1 MKSRPDTLRSIEAQP
16 FDVCIIG
23 GGATGAGCAL
33 DAQLRGLSTVLIEA
47 ADFASGTSSAST
59 KMVHGGVRYLEQA
72 VRRLDFAEYRV
83 VKRALDERIHMLRN
97 APYLTRTKQFITPCY
112 GLSEAAYYEAGLKLY
127 DWIAGR
133 AGLAPSRFFAHDE
146 VLEKLPRLS
155 GRGLI
160 GGVAYTDGQFDDA
173 RYNIALVLT
182 FAQAGGE
189 AVNYARVVEFR
200 KNAGGQLTAADIE
213 DRISGGHF
221 EVRAK
226 CFVNATGPFADSIR
240 ELATPG
246 AGRRMRLSKGVHILL
261 PLERFSPTDA
271 TAAEAGDALL
281 IPKTEDGRVLFA
293 IPWMGRLLVGTTD
306 EEIDHPDERLVAKA
320 EVEYLLCHLN
330 RYLADP
336 VSVGDVV
343 SAFAGVR
350 PLVSPARS
358 RSSETREL
366 AREHVVEVDRVTG
379 LVSIMGG
386 KWTTYRA
393 MAEDTIDAV
402 CGRLRCD
409 RGPCRTLDYPLAG
422 SEGFSGDLWQTLA
435 RDFEIAEPVAR
446 HLSSKFGAR
455 AREIMKIASEAPN
468 NLAAPLAL
476 GGIPIKA
483 EIVFCARSE
492 MALSIEDVLA
502 RRIGLESYSWSE
514 SIRTA
519 PVVAELLGRELGWS
533 MEEKKTAVDQYVPRI
548 KGLMRESGS
557 GS

>member
-1 MKSRPDTLRSIEAQP
+1 MKSRPDTLRSIATQS

-83 VKRALDERIHMLRN
+83 VRRALKERIHMLGN
-97 APYLTRTKQFITPCY
+97 APYLTRTRQFVTPCY
-112 GLSEAAYYEAGLKLY
+112 TWSHAAYYEAGLKLY

-133 AGLAPSRFFAHDE
+133 AGLAPSRFFSRNQ
-146 VLEKLPRLS
+146 VLERLPTLN

-160 GGVAYTDGQFDDA
+160 GGVAYTDGQFDDT

-182 FAQAGGE
+182 LVAAGGQ
-189 AVNYARVVEFR
+189 AVNYARVVEFE
-200 KNAGGQLTAADIE
+200 KSAGGQIAAAKIE
-213 DRISGGHF
+213 DRISGGHYR
-221 EVRAK
+221 VRAK
-226 CFVNATGPFADSIR
+226 CFVNATGPYADSIR
-240 ELATPG
+240 QLATPG
-246 AGRRMRLSKGVHILL
+246 ASCRIRLSKGVHILL
-261 PLERFSPTDA
+261 PLGLLSRTDRTA
-271 TAAEAGDALL
+271 TESGDALL

-306 EEIDHPDERLVAKA
+306 DEIDHPDQPIVVKS
-320 EVEYLLCHLN
+320 EVEYLLRHLN
-330 RYLADP
+330 RYLAEP
-336 VSVGDVV
+336 ASVRDVV

-350 PLVSPARS
+350 PLVSAS
-358 RSSETREL
+358 GSHSSETKEL
-366 AREHVVEVDRVTG
+366 ARDHVIEVDRASG

-393 MAEDTIDAV
+393 MAQDTIDAV
-402 CGRLRCD
+402 CAHLGCARA
-409 RGPCRTLDYPLAG
+409 PCRTVDYPLFGSAG
-422 SEGFSGDLWQTLA
+422 FRDDLWQTLA
-435 RDFEIAEPVAR
+435 RDCKIGEPLAR
-446 HLSSKFGAR
+446 HLCSKFGGR
-455 AREIMKIASEAPN
+455 AREIMTLAREAPDG
-468 NLAAPLAL
+468 LAAPLAP
-476 GGIPIKA
+476 GVVPIKA
-483 EIVFCARSE
+483 EVLFCARCE

-502 RRIGLESYSWSE
+502 RRIGLESYGWSE
-514 SIRTA
+514 SIRAA

-533 MEEKKTAVDQYVPRI
+533 TEEEKKAIDQYVPQI
-548 KGLMRESGS
+548 THLMRASGA